1 MLKKD
6 YWILSENTKYNNVKK
21 SFEILCEKIKNHQF
35 KNIIN
40 YSKVTTNKK
49 ERKDK
54 SGQKDDNKRCLD
66 EILKKLNIKEVK
78 NEVQ

>member
-1 MLKKD
+1 M
-6 YWILSENTKYNNVKK
+6 KK

-54 SGQKDDNKRCLD
+54 SGQKDDNKQCLD
-66 EILKKLNIKEVK
+66 EILEKINIKEVK